1 MIALHIILSLAPVIL
16 LALLLLL
23 LDSYK
28 LVRSTAAAGSLI
40 TGAVAALACMQLN
53 ILLLHR
59 LHFDV
64 TLYTRYL
71 APLLEE
77 GAKAL
82 PIWLLIR
89 KKHVGFLVDSAIHGA
104 AIGAGFAVIEN
115 ISYLY
120 GLAESSLMIWFVRG
134 FGTAVMHASCTA
146 LFAILCKRRQDR
158 LNHSGLSCWG
168 LAWLAAAAIHSAFNH
183 FILPPLQSTLV
194 ILITFPLFIIAV
206 YENSERA
213 LRKWLTLSMD
223 EEMAM
228 LETILSGRFSGSKFG
243 QYMLSL
249 RDHFPPAVV
258 VDLFCYLRI
267 YLELA
272 MRAKGILLLR
282 QHGLPAKPDAAL
294 QEKFTEF
301 KYLEKSIG
309 RTGKMALVPFMRITD
324 RELWQLY
331 MLEK

>member
-1 MIALHIILSLAPVIL
+1 MIVLHVVLSLAPVIL

-28 LVRSTAAAGSLI
+28 LVRSSAAAVSLGL
-40 TGAVAALACMQLN
+40 GAVAALVCMQLN
-53 ILLLHR
+53 IFMLQHLH
-59 LHFDV
+59 LDLIF
-64 TLYTRYL
+64 YTRYL

-77 GAKAL
+77 GSKAL
-82 PIWLLIR
+82 PVWLLIR
-89 KKHVGFLVDSAIHGA
+89 KKHVGFLVDAAIHGA
-104 AIGAGFAVIEN
+104 AIGAGFAVVEN

-120 GLAESSLMIWFVRG
+120 GLAEASPMIWFVRG

-158 LNHSGLSCWG
+158 LNRLDLSVWG
-168 LAWLAAAAIHSAFNH
+168 PAWLAAAAVHSVFNH
-183 FILPPLQSTLV
+183 FILPPLLSTLV
-194 ILITFPLFIIAV
+194 ILATLPLFIVLV
-206 YENSERA
+206 YENSERS

-228 LETILSGRFSGSKFG
+228 LEMILSGRFSGSKFG

-249 RDHFPPAVV
+249 RDHFPATVV
-258 VDLFCYLRI
+258 VDLLCYLRI
-267 YLELA
+267 YLELS

-282 QHGLPAKPDAAL
+282 QHGLPARPDAAL
-294 QEKFTEF
+294 KEKFAEF
-301 KYLEKSIG
+301 KFLEKSIG
-309 RTGKMALVPFMRITD
+309 RTGKMALVPFMRLSD